1 MTGSTIKTGPTI
13 SGNDGRQSHSASL
26 FEAVTNVVFGFLLAF
41 VVQGIVYPLLG
52 IVTTAQVN
60 LLIAA
65 IFTALSIMRS
75 YCVRRAFECF
85 R

>member
-1 MTGSTIKTGPTI
+1 MTGTAIETGPAA
-13 SGNDGRQSHSASL
+13 SGNDRRQLHSASL
-26 FEAVTNVVFGFLLAF
+26 FEAVTNVIFGFLLAF

-52 IVTTAQVN
+52 IVTTVQVN

-65 IFTALSIMRS
+65 IFTALSVVRS
-75 YCVRRAFECF
+75 YCVRRAFETF

>member
-1 MTGSTIKTGPTI
+1 MTGTAIRTSPAA

-26 FEAVTNVVFGFLLAF
+26 FEAVTNFVFDFLLAF

-65 IFTALSIMRS
+65 IFTALSVVRS
-75 YCVRRAFECF
+75 YCVRRAL
-85 R
+85 

>member
-1 MTGSTIKTGPTI
+1 M
-13 SGNDGRQSHSASL
+13 SGVATDPSGALSKRDAQQSRSASL

-52 IVTTAQVN
+52 IVTTAQDN

-65 IFTALSIMRS
+65 LFTALSIARS
-75 YCVRRAFECF
+75 FLVRRAFESF